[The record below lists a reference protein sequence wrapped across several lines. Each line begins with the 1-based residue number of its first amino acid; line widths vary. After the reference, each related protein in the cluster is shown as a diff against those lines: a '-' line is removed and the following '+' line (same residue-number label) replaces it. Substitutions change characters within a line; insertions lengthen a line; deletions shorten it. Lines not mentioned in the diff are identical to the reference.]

1 MVDVAIVGQKD
12 IEGGWEVHAQV
23 DGVEFVVTVD
33 RAYWQEL
40 TGGAVDVGGLVRRS
54 FAFLLENEP
63 LESILRRFN
72 LREIERYFPQYPAV
86 MRTQRGSGRQGAR
99 AAAA

>member
-1 MVDVAIVGQKD
+1 MADIAIVEQKD
-12 IEGGWEVHAQV
+12 VERGWEVRVRV

-40 TGGAVDVGGLVRRS
+40 TGGAVDVGELVRRS

-63 LESILRRFN
+63 PESILRRFD
-72 LREIERYFPQYPAV
+72 LREIERYFPEYPEA
-86 MRTQRGSGRQGAR
+86 MRAH
-99 AAAA
+99 